1 VLTAVLAVSI
11 LTIAQTTNKGPIVR
25 MTATTDNVAN
35 PGQAVRIELFA
46 WSNDTDRDQFAKA
59 WTNPVQPVQ
68 PAAAADG
75 GGGGG
80 GRGGRGGRGGAAP
93 AAAVADANAGAPV
106 GAAQAARG
114 GGRGGRGARGGGRG
128 GDAAPLPVI
137 PVTPTMS
144 LASALQKAQSVG
156 MLWTSETVGYSIRY
170 AYRVP
175 QPDGSEHIILATD
188 RRLGAWNDFWKSAGT
203 APTSDYPFSIIEL
216 RLTSAGLGEG
226 KVSLG
231 SINVDSGVKSI
242 ALENYTTLPVVL
254 KAVKKQIA
262 K

>member
-1 VLTAVLAVSI
+1 
-11 LTIAQTTNKGPIVR
+11 
-25 MTATTDNVAN
+25 M
-35 PGQAVRIELFA
+35 RIELFA

-68 PAAAADG
+68 PAAAANA

-93 AAAVADANAGAPV
+93 AAAPAAGAAAVADANAAAPV

-114 GGRGGRGARGGGRG
+114 GGRGGRGGGRG

-231 SINVDSGVKSI
+231 SINVDGGVKSI
-242 ALENYTTLPVVL
+242 ALEDYTNLPVVL
-254 KAVKKQIA
+254 KAVKKQTV